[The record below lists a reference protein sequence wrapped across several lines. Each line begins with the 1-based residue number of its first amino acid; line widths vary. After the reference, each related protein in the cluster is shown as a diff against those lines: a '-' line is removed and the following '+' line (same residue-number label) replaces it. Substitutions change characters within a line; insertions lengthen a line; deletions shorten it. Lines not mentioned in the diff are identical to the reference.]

1 MALMRRLFM
10 LLILLIISIETNTI
24 EAQNRLSP
32 DTLKLNLQTA
42 EQQFLSKNLLLLA
55 EKCNIDAANASI
67 IQAKLWDNPIINF
80 EQNLYNFS
88 TQKAFDFTKTGNTSC
103 DVSQLFLLAGKR
115 NKRVGLEKINLDKSE
130 YVFYELLR
138 TLRYE
143 LRTTFFDIFY
153 QIESLKVFDK
163 EITSLSKVIDVYEK
177 QYDKGTVS
185 LLETTRLKAFLYGLE
200 SEKNDILSQLFENQ
214 ADINILLQRS
224 GVFVYPLIDKKIIDT
239 TKINSLVL
247 QSLIDTA
254 SNNRYD
260 LKLQEANVDYANA
273 NLRYQK
279 ALAFPDINIDI
290 QAWNRA
296 GSYVKDYN
304 AVVLQFNLPLW
315 NRNQG
320 NIKIAKSQIDNSK
333 YLLENYRNVVN
344 NEVFKAYSKAIEAD
358 KLYRNQSNS
367 FGNDF
372 EKLSLEVV
380 NNYGKRDISLLEFI
394 DFYDSY
400 KEYTIQHNKI
410 ENSRADNFEEL
421 NYSLGKNIIN
431 Y

>member
-1 MALMRRLFM
+1 MRRQFIFF
-10 LLILLIISIETNTI
+10 ILLNISIKASII
-24 EAQNRLSP
+24 EAQNRVST

-42 EQQFLSKNLLLLA
+42 EQEFLSKNLLLLA

-67 IQAKLWDNPIINF
+67 IQAKLWDNPNINF
-80 EQNLYNFS
+80 EQNIYNFS
-88 TQKAFDFTKTGNTSC
+88 TQKSFDFTKTGNTSC

-130 YVFYELLR
+130 YVLYELLR

-153 QIESLKVFDK
+153 QIESLKVYDK
-163 EITSLSKVIDVYEK
+163 EISSLSKVIEVYEK
-177 QYDKGTVS
+177 QYIKGTVS

-200 SEKNDILSQLFENQ
+200 SEKNDISSQLSENQ

-224 GVFVYPLIDKKIIDT
+224 GVFVYPLIDKKIIDNY
-239 TKINSLVL
+239 KINNLVL

-279 ALAFPDINIDI
+279 ALAIPDINVDI

-333 YLLENYRNVVN
+333 YLLENYRNVVKN
-344 NEVFKAYSKAIEAD
+344 DVFKAYSKAIESE

-380 NNYGKRDISLLEFI
+380 TNYEKRDINLLEFI

-400 KEYTIQHNKI
+400 KEYTMQHNKI
-410 ENSRADNFEEL
+410 ENNRVDSFEEL